1 VTAPYRR
8 NDESDVVD
16 DHQDRIRRVEA
27 TKQGINFDTY
37 PQDGSYLYLK
47 TRDGGIDMNM
57 FDPGVF
63 GPFIDF
69 SMAIL
74 DDADSSPFAAGIVMA
89 STTGINTYIG
99 GDVANSNLAKYSPFS
114 GWSITLQ
121 AGGGYMDLYGV
132 GDGTCFCDIITNQAQ
147 VSGVISC
154 DVNVVTSGSSD
165 GSGGDFNLRVGRD
178 INLRAD
184 DDVAGIVGDCN
195 LTVNNDFNQ
204 SVGRNINMNAAGNIN
219 IGNGFGLVGFQ
230 GAAAIAVPTI
240 TGAKGGNVALTN
252 LLTELANYGLVI
264 DATT

>member
-1 VTAPYRR
+1 MTAPYRR

-27 TKQGINFDTY
+27 TRQGLNFDTY
-37 PQDGSYLYLK
+37 PQDGGYLYLK
-47 TRDGGIDMNM
+47 THDGGINMNM

-89 STTGINTYIG
+89 STVGINTYIG

-132 GDGTCFCDIITNQAQ
+132 GDGTCFCDIITNQAS
-147 VSGVISC
+147 VSPVVGC
-154 DVNVVTSGSSD
+154 DFNVNTAGSGD
-165 GSGGDFNLRVGRD
+165 GSGGDMNLVVGRD
-178 INLRAD
+178 INFDATD
-184 DDVAGIVGDCN
+184 DIAGLVGDFN
-195 LTVNNDFNQ
+195 IRTNNDMNMTI
-204 SVGRNINMNAAGNIN
+204 GRNVNMNGNGIN
-219 IGNGFGLVGFQ
+219 IGNGLGLLGFQ
-230 GAAAIAVPTI
+230 GATAIAVPSI
-240 TGAKGGNVALTN
+240 TGSRGGNAALAS
-252 LLTELANYGLVI
+252 LLTELANYGLII
-264 DATT
+264 DTTT